1 MQRQQF
7 NYEKQRTEFQNKLE
21 SIHKT
26 WTCKLNLFVTDMN
39 EQSQKTQGELKQIED
54 LLMKLNDTAQQ
65 NKQLVA

>member
-39 EQSQKTQGELKQIED
+39 EQSQKTQGELK
-54 LLMKLNDTAQQ
+54 
-65 NKQLVA
+65 